1 MVTLPGDKVERRDR
15 HDLAANQGIGFSLY
29 PASIDDA
36 TERHDA
42 EAILSVL
49 NLEAAAQRLSA
60 VKQKQCRCCYVG
72 KG

>member
-1 MVTLPGDKVERRDR
+1 MTGTTLLQIREL
-15 HDLAANQGIGFSLY
+15 DLLY